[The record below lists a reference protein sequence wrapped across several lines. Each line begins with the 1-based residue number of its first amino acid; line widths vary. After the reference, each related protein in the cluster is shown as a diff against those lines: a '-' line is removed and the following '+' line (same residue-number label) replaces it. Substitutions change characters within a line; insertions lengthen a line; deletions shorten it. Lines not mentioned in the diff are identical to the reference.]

1 MLERTDRLALAVPDR
16 RVAAEAF
23 RQLYDAEVVDDAMD
37 APFNAH
43 RLTLGWGHDQLE
55 LLEPAGEG
63 PVQAFLSENR
73 RGIFAGGFAAA
84 DPGAVAAAMQAAGG
98 AGPGQRPGAL
108 RRHARGRGRHR
119 HDHQQA
125 RGAGAGGTGH
135 PALADHLRRAG
146 SGGGHRALR
155 RDCWA
160 SGGCSRIATPTSCT
174 ATTPRSSGS
183 TRKRDGLLDSL
194 EYLDPT
200 DPDKAVARF
209 LRKVGQGIYMA
220 SIEAGPG
227 ALVELRERVTST
239 GPGWD
244 GADDILGFIHP
255 LRQHGLLLAIV
266 DSVAWHARREL
277 PGG

>member
-43 RLTLGWGHDQLE
+43 RLTLGWGCDQLE

-84 DPGAVAAAMQAAGG
+84 DPGAVGAAMEAAGVRVQ
-98 AGPGQRPGAL
+98 AGGPERFAVAPDDGNGIGMIISKTAEREMVGLDTRLWQITYAVPDLEAAIAHYGAL
-108 RRHARGRGRHR
+108 LGLGEMFTHR
-119 HDHQQA
+119 YVSELYGYD
-125 RGAGAGGTGH
+125 GAIVWF
-135 PALADHLRRAG
+135 D
-146 SGGGHRALR
+146 
-155 RDCWA
+155 
-160 SGGCSRIATPTSCT
+160 T
-174 ATTPRSSGS
+174 A
-183 TRKRDGLLDSL
+183 RDGLLDSL
-194 EYLDPT
+194 EYLDPI
-200 DPDKAVARF
+200 DPEKAVARF
-209 LRKVGQGIYMA
+209 LRRTGQGIYMA
-220 SIEAGPG
+220 SIETGPG

-244 GADDILGFIHP
+244 GSDDTLGFIHP
-255 LRQHGLLLAIV
+255 LRQHGLLLGIV
-266 DSVAWHARREL
+266 DSAAWHARRQL
-277 PGG
+277 PGS

>member
-37 APFNAH
+37 APFNAR
-43 RLTLGWGHDQLE
+43 RLTLGWGGDLLE

-84 DPGAVAAAMQAAGG
+84 DPGAVAAAMEAAGVRVQSGG
-98 AGPGQRPGAL
+98 ADRYAVTPEDG
-108 RRHARGRGRHR
+108 
-119 HDHQQA
+119 
-125 RGAGAGGTGH
+125 GGTGMIISKREERPTVGLDTRLWQITYAVPDLEAAIAH
-135 PALADHLRRAG
+135 YGGLLGIGEMFTHRYVSDRFGYDGAIVWFDTERA
-146 SGGGHRALR
+146 
-155 RDCWA
+155 
-160 SGGCSRIATPTSCT
+160 
-174 ATTPRSSGS
+174 
-183 TRKRDGLLDSL
+183 GLLDSL

-200 DPDKAVARF
+200 DPEKAVARF
-209 LRKVGQGIYMA
+209 LRRTGQGIYMA
-220 SIEAGPG
+220 SIETGPG

-244 GADDILGFIHP
+244 GDDDILGFIHP
-255 LRQHGLLLAIV
+255 LRQHGLLLGIV
-266 DSVAWHARREL
+266 DSAAWHARREL
-277 PGG
+277 PAG

>member
-43 RLTLGWGHDQLE
+43 RLTLGWGCDQLE

-84 DPGAVAAAMQAAGG
+84 DPGAVAAAMEAAGARVQ
-98 AGPGQRPGAL
+98 AGGPERYVVTPEDG
-108 RRHARGRGRHR
+108 
-119 HDHQQA
+119 
-125 RGAGAGGTGH
+125 GGTGMIISK
-135 PALADHLRRAG
+135 REERATVG
-146 SGGGHRALR
+146 LDTRLWQITYAVPDLEAAIAHYVGLLGMEEMYTYRYTSDLYGYDGAITWF
-155 RDCWA
+155 D
-160 SGGCSRIATPTSCT
+160 SR
-174 ATTPRSSGS
+174 
-183 TRKRDGLLDSL
+183 RDGLLDSL

-200 DPDKAVARF
+200 DPEKAVARF
-209 LRKVGQGIYMA
+209 LRRTGQGIYMA
-220 SIEAGPG
+220 SIETGPG
-227 ALVELRERVTST
+227 ALAELRERVTST

-244 GADDILGFIHP
+244 GSDDTLGFIHP
-255 LRQHGLLLAIV
+255 LRQHGLLLGIV
-266 DSVAWHARREL
+266 DSAAWHARREL
-277 PGG
+277 PGS